1 MRLPQKA
8 TRIGMGIG
16 VLASVTFLST
26 VSRAAEPPDAE
37 TVGAAIEALQTRPVL
52 APMGTGSL
60 AAITASRVGK
70 EADILTNGPEFPGPK
85 RPNALPDPR
94 TTPDLAP
101 DPADTPVSGPGGK
114 VFGFDA
120 LNHADSRFANNGNQF
135 SGEPPD
141 QALCVGSGYT
151 FEIVNQ
157 VLNVYDGTGAQ
168 LQTDATIN
176 EFFGLPPTIRRT
188 NPPTFGPFAF
198 DPVCLYDAQLERWFV
213 VVTELDQDPFTG
225 AFTGGS
231 HLYIAV
237 SHSADPTRN
246 FSYFGIT
253 TTAGDSTDSG
263 CPCFDDFPHIGAD
276 VNGFFISVNRFSV
289 NGPEFNGAQIYA
301 ISKQGLADAA
311 SEAAP
316 SPVVVSLNAGRVN
329 GNPSFTVQPATVP
342 PGGVFPRREYFLS
355 TLDFDTNSESD
366 IAVWALSNTKSL
378 DRNNPKVSLT
388 RSVIPSLT
396 YAFEPDAEQREG
408 PHPLGEAVGEPLNR
422 LDSASDMTEVTF
434 ASRRLWATTS
444 TAVGARGEDKRVG
457 TLWFQ
462 VNPTFSDGQVGGTV
476 VKQGYVAVAE
486 NNLLYPS
493 VGVNASGEG
502 AIVMSL
508 AGPTV
513 YPSTSFISIDK
524 KGVGNNVRVTKY
536 GAAPDDGFTC
546 YEAYVGSRDRGCRW
560 GDYSEAVADENGDIW
575 MATAYIPDT
584 ERTELANWG
593 TFVMRL
599 DR

>member
-1 MRLPQKA
+1 MLPSSAVRLCVA
-8 TRIGMGIG
+8 IGTM
-16 VLASVTFLST
+16 VSLTFVASSVK
-26 VSRAAEPPDAE
+26 AAETPTSDMEGP
-37 TVGAAIEALQTRPVL
+37 AIEALQTRPSL
-52 APMGTGSL
+52 EPMGTGSL
-60 AAITASRVGK
+60 AAITAGKVGQDA
-70 EADILTNGPEFPGPK
+70 EILTGGPEFPGPK

-101 DPADTPVSGPGGK
+101 DPTDTPVGGRGQRIL
-114 VFGFDA
+114 GFDA

-141 QALCVGSGYT
+141 QALCVGSGYVL
-151 FEIVNQ
+151 EVVNT
-157 VLNVYDGTGAQ
+157 VLTVYDATGAQ
-168 LQTDATIN
+168 LQADATIN
-176 EFFGLPPTIRRT
+176 EFFGLPPNIRRT

-198 DPVCLYDAQLERWFV
+198 DPVCLYDAQLERWFL

-253 TTAGDSTDSG
+253 TTNGDATDSG

-276 VNGFFISVNRFSV
+276 ANGFFIAVNRFSL
-289 NGPEFNGAQIYA
+289 NGPDFNGAQIYA
-301 ISKQGLADAA
+301 MSKEGLADAA
-311 SEAAP
+311 SDAAP
-316 SPVVVSLNAGRVN
+316 APVVVSINAGRVN

-355 TLDFDTNSESD
+355 TLDYDTNSESS

-378 DRNNPKVSLT
+378 DRNNPSVSLT
-388 RSVIPSLT
+388 RRVIPSLT
-396 YAFEPDAEQREG
+396 YAFEPDAKQRNG
-408 PHPLGEAVGEPLNR
+408 AHPLGESVGEPLNR

-444 TAVGARGEDKRVG
+444 TAVGARGEEKRVG
-457 TLWFQ
+457 TLWLQ
-462 VNPTFSDGQVGGTV
+462 VNPSFTDGKVGGTV
-476 VKQGYVAVAE
+476 VKQGYVSVADD
-486 NNLLYPS
+486 NLLYPS

-508 AGPTV
+508 AGPTT
-513 YPSTSFISIDK
+513 YPSASFISIDR
-524 KGVGNNVRVTKY
+524 KGVGNTVRVTKH
-536 GAAPDDGFTC
+536 GAGPDDGFTC
-546 YEAYVGSRDRGCRW
+546 YEAFVGSRERGCRW

-575 MATAYIPDT
+575 MATEYIPDT

-593 TFVMRL
+593 TYVTRL